1 MIRQTGIP
9 RFNQQG
15 VLEKGVIVRHMVL
28 PGQKA
33 DSIRLLH
40 WMADHLEKGS
50 FLLSLMSQYTP
61 FTTHPIIRKS
71 TGGSQHTNT
80 KRF

>member
-28 PGQKA
+28 
-33 DSIRLLH
+33 R
-40 WMADHLEKGS
+40 
-50 FLLSLMSQYTP
+50 T
-61 FTTHPIIRKS
+61 KS
-71 TGGSQHTNT
+71 
-80 KRF
+80 